1 MNRVIKFRAWDKT
14 NGWMIPDYDNWISFD
29 GKYWTSPARPY
40 DTPNQEIVSQSNVEL
55 MQFTGLLDKN
65 GTEIYEGDIVK
76 SDLVDTSGRYE
87 SIYWRNDLC
96 GWSIPGENHAKHYE
110 VLGNIYENPELLKES
125 K

>member
-1 MNRVIKFRAWDKT
+1 MNRVIKFRAWNPDNENHPMVQNALFRCDARELL
-14 NGWMIPDYDNWISFD
+14 NGEGVYKNW
-29 GKYWTSPARPY
+29 T
-40 DTPNQEIVSQSNVEL
+40 L

-65 GTEIYEGDIVK
+65 GVEIYEGDIVK